1 MNTYL
6 GDSVYATDEANPGHI
21 TLTTGSHKIED
32 ADQIIHLEPEVLEAL
47 IDFDSKQRLAER
59 DRRAS
64 LIITR
69 IPEDLRY
76 RAEIYS
82 STQIDINSLEHDEAL
97 LVMKALNAGRWERKE
112 SGIGGKLD
120 YIATIDGWTVRLW
133 AAGPPDSCRV
143 VEEEYEIPAVPAST
157 GKRKRVICAKGA
169 EPANPEPADPTTA
182 IPDSYPGEN

>member
-6 GDSVYATDEANPGHI
+6 GDGVYATDEANPGHI
-21 TLTTGSHKIED
+21 TLSTGTHIVD
-32 ADQIIHLEPEVLEAL
+32 ASANVIHLDPNVLEAL

-59 DRRAS
+59 DRRAA
-64 LIITR
+64 LIINR

-76 RAEIYS
+76 KAEIYS

-97 LVMKALNAGRWERKE
+97 SVMKALNAGRWERKE

-120 YIATIDGWTVRLW
+120 YIAQIDGWTVRLW

-157 GKRKRVICAKGA
+157 GKRKRVICAKGVS
-169 EPANPEPADPTTA
+169 ETPPIPEPDPSTA
-182 IPDSYPGEN
+182 WPDSYHAE

>member
-6 GDSVYATDEANPGHI
+6 GDSVYATDELNPGHI
-21 TLTTGSHKIED
+21 TLTTGSHKLED
-32 ADQIIHLEPEVLEAL
+32 ADQIIHLKPEVL
-47 IDFDSKQRLAER
+47 
-59 DRRAS
+59 
-64 LIITR
+64 
-69 IPEDLRY
+69 
-76 RAEIYS
+76 
-82 STQIDINSLEHDEAL
+82 EAL

-120 YIATIDGWTVRLW
+120 YIATIDGWTV
-133 AAGPPDSCRV
+133 
-143 VEEEYEIPAVPAST
+143 YEIPAVPAST

>member
-21 TLTTGSHKIED
+21 TLTTGSHKLEY
-32 ADQIIHLEPEVLEAL
+32 ADQIIHLNPEVLEAL
-47 IDFDSKQRLAER
+47 IAFDSEQRRVER
-59 DRRAS
+59 ERRAS

-76 RAEIYS
+76 KAEIYS

-143 VEEEYEIPAVPAST
+143 VEEEYEIPAVPASI

-169 EPANPEPADPTTA
+169 EPANPEPTTA
-182 IPDSYPGEN
+182 WPDSYPGEN